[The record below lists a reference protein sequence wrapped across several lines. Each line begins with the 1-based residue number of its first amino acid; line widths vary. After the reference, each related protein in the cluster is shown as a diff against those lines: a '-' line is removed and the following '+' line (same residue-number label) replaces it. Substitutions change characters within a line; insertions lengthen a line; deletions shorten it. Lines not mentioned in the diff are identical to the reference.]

1 LVLAHSTREEL
12 RRRRRR
18 NTGRF
23 HRWTTQRRDV
33 DVAESLWE
41 AKVVAEGHKEAK
53 GVTEGHNEAKV
64 VAEGYTNTYVV
75 AEGYWKAIADGDA
88 EAVADG
94 MLRPLQR
101 VVKDKFMK
109 LRIVLSV
116 LSFCWPR
123 KSGPHILSFFSDN
136 RAPRS
141 GKDAKEV
148 KYGAESL

>member
-33 DVAESLWE
+33 DVSESLWE

-136 RAPRS
+136 
-141 GKDAKEV
+141 
-148 KYGAESL
+148 